1 MTQNYN
7 DVKRA
12 IEEGHEISVREK
24 PGKVHINE
32 ERKENTKKVRFK
44 FSEKD
49 RFEEIRDAMQATE
62 VWTNKKT
69 VE

>member
-1 MTQNYN
+1 M
-7 DVKRA
+7 KRP

-49 RFEEIRDAMQATE
+49 RREEIRDAMQATE
-62 VWTNKKT
+62 V
-69 VE
+69 